1 MRLLVFEATL
11 LHESY
16 VNQLYIQE
24 NLKCCDAAFGPQ

>member
-1 MRLLVFEATL
+1 MRLLVFETTL

-24 NLKCCDAAFGPQ
+24 NLKYCDGAFGPQ